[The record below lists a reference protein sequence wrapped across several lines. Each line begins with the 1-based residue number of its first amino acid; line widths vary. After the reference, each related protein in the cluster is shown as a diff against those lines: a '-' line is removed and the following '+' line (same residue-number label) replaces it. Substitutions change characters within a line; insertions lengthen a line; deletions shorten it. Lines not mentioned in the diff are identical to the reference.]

1 MPEPTDV
8 DLLRRE
14 IQRRLAIID
23 GASFH
28 HGVLFH
34 ATTGNQ
40 EIARMQTAARLART
54 TDVKREQY
62 LDAAQLYRDGET
74 ECSWCME
81 PVSDLFNVIAFGGR
95 LVHKGKCQAEYEV
108 FTTDVE
114 VAQ

>member
-1 MPEPTDV
+1 VSAVDL

-14 IQRRLAIID
+14 IQRRLALID

-28 HGVLFH
+28 HGVMFH

-40 EIARMQTAARLART
+40 ELARMRTAQRLAQM

-62 LDAAQLYRDGET
+62 LEAARLYRAGET
-74 ECSWCME
+74 ECSWCLRD
-81 PVSDLFNVIAFGGR
+81 VTDLHAVVVIGDR
-95 LVHKGKCQAEYEV
+95 LVHTGDCQKEYNG
-108 FTTDVE
+108 FTAPAE